1 MVRRL
6 LRKHGY
12 LPDKQEQATQTVM
25 EQAERLCETWAD
37 EGVLE
42 AMGARSEV
50 GAATVTALP
59 VEQYPAQRPEELPLA
74 AEPEPGYRSS
84 KPSKEAKPSRG
95 GKPRRPRK

>member
-1 MVRRL
+1 
-6 LRKHGY
+6 
-12 LPDKQEQATQTVM
+12 M

-59 VEQYPAQRPEELPLA
+59 VARYPAQRPAEFPLA
-74 AEPEPGYRSS
+74 AEPESGYSSS
-84 KPSKEAKPSRG
+84 KPSKGESASRG
-95 GKPRRPRK
+95 GKPQRPR